1 MTDDANDPI
10 TPTEIEHLVD
20 EIWDGSSLEQRYN
33 YLDYH
38 FELGG
43 AYCRARVYIDDTG
56 TVTLFGPFERRGSLS
71 KVDRP
76 DLETAATAYLAK
88 RFPEVK
94 RL

>member
-1 MTDDANDPI
+1 MTDDATDPI
-10 TPTEIEHLVD
+10 TPTEIEHRVD

-38 FELGG
+38 FEIDG
-43 AYCRARVYIDDTG
+43 AYCRARTYLDDIG
-56 TVTLFGPFERRGSLS
+56 TVTLFGPFDHRGSVS
-71 KVDRP
+71 KIDRP
-76 DLETAATAYLAK
+76 DLERAVAAYLAK